1 MSLNPQTVDPI
12 PEQTVQVARVAFP
25 KGNIYMRMRDEL
37 GAIFSDE
44 QFAQLFAR
52 RGQPAYSLWR
62 LALVCVM
69 QYVENLSD
77 RQAAEA
83 VRARIDWKYALSL
96 VRILRT
102 IKVIQRIDTQNELC
116 FHLHLVRLF
125 LIDKEPLAGV

>member
-1 MSLNPQTVDPI
+1 MSFKPQTIEPI
-12 PEQTVQVARVAFP
+12 PQETVHVATSAFP
-25 KGNIYMRMRDEL
+25 KGNLYMCMRDEL

-44 QFAQLFAR
+44 QFAPLFAR
-52 RGQPAYSLWR
+52 RGQPAYSPWR

-96 VRILRT
+96 ELTDQGFDYSVLSEFRQRLILGQL
-102 IKVIQRIDTQNELC
+102 KGS
-116 FHLHLVRLF
+116 
-125 LIDKEPLAGV
+125 A